1 MNTARTK
8 LTILSID
15 GGGIRGV
22 VPLYLLH
29 RLEEELRSRLQDPH
43 LFISECFDV
52 LSGTSTGAIITAGLS
67 MSAPA
72 SDQPL
77 YDAHYILRAYLSAG
91 QKIFRASTWESFKSL
106 GGLTSSKYSPVALE
120 KYFDFFFKKHTMSDL
135 LYDNM
140 IVAYDLENRKPF
152 IFSGGKQ
159 LGNSSFYVK
168 EALRASTSAPIY
180 FTPATIQDLQG
191 NPYTLIDGGV
201 VANSSSLVLLEH
213 LLMKGLINTNTE
225 LTWIS
230 LGTGYTKP
238 SFSAEE
244 LNGAF
249 TWLFPL
255 LDILNT
261 GSSNNVSEQTSVIL
275 SSLFPESKFIRINP
289 ALDKASDGLDDV
301 SPENLTALQD
311 AGQIYINTH
320 PEEWNALI
328 KLMMNSYQQHHA

>member
-1 MNTARTK
+1 MNTASTK

-29 RLEEELRSRLQDPH
+29 RLEEELRSRLKDPH
-43 LFISECFDV
+43 LFLSKCFD
-52 LSGTSTGAIITAGLS
+52 LFSGTSTGAIITAGLS
-67 MSAPA
+67 MSTPELT
-72 SDQPL
+72 QPL

-91 QKIFRASTWESFKSL
+91 QKIFRASTWESLKSM
-106 GGLTSSKYSPVALE
+106 GGLTSSKYSPAALE

-135 LYDNM
+135 LYNNI

-159 LGNSSFYVK
+159 LGNTPFYVK

-180 FTPATIQDLQG
+180 FTPANIKDLEG

-201 VANSSSLVLLEH
+201 VANSSSLVLLQQ
-213 LLMKGLINTNTE
+213 LLEKKMINSNIQ

-238 SFSAEE
+238 SFSADE
-244 LNGAF
+244 LDGAF
-249 TWLFPL
+249 SWLFPL

-261 GSSNNVSEQTSVIL
+261 GSSNNVSDQTAVIL
-275 SSLFPESKFIRINP
+275 KTLFPHSTFIRINP
-289 ALDKASDGLDDV
+289 SLDEASDGLDDV
-301 SPENLTALQD
+301 SPQNLAALQD
-311 AGQIYINTH
+311 AAQQYIDQH
-320 PEEWNALI
+320 PEAWNALVE
-328 KLMMNSYQQHHA
+328 LMINSYRQHHA